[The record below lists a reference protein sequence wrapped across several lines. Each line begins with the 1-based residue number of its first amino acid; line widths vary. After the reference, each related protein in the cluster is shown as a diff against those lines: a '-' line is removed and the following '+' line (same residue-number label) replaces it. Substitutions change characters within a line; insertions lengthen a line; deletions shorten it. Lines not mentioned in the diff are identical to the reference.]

1 MSRRDLS
8 SEDETLWQA
17 FTRTIMP
24 LRAAGRAGRRSGAA
38 SRGKNMRPVASG
50 RSIQRDA
57 AGAVDVE
64 TSKTSPAPRYV
75 VREVMRVAT
84 HVAKPAI
91 THDRLEINGRQPGLD
106 TTSWNA
112 LATGK
117 MKPQKR
123 LDLHGHFAQDA
134 FYKLH
139 HFLHAASKQGI
150 RCVEVITGLGSGQEG
165 GVIRQELP
173 HWLERGDLR
182 PLILA
187 VVHTHKRNKGAVRIL
202 LRARHRL

>member
-1 MSRRDLS
+1 MVRRDLS
-8 SEDETLWQA
+8 AEEESLWKA
-17 FTRTIMP
+17 FTRSILPMRGHQLSSARKRRGTVQKVATGLSAAPVQSGTVDEATTQKI
-24 LRAAGRAGRRSGAA
+24 LR
-38 SRGKNMRPVASG
+38 
-50 RSIQRDA
+50 
-57 AGAVDVE
+57 
-64 TSKTSPAPRYV
+64 
-75 VREVMRVAT
+75 VREVLRPAATLSRPARVQ
-84 HVAKPAI
+84 
-91 THDRLEINGRQPGLD
+91 DRLEINGRQPGLD

-112 LATGK
+112 LASGK

-134 FYKLH
+134 FHKFH
-139 HFLHAASKQGI
+139 HFLHASSAQGI

-182 PLILA
+182 PLVLA

-202 LRARHRL
+202 LRARNRV